1 MGASAEGAEM
11 MIFLA
16 PFLACAE
23 AFSVVVNTPVDS
35 TTYSAPAA
43 NKQHFLALL
52 FPHKIWIDTLAKW
65 YSKSKFVIWE

>member
-1 MGASAEGAEM
+1 MTYMGASAEGAEM

-43 NKQHFLALL
+43 NNQTHEGSITSYKQGFGL
-52 FPHKIWIDTLAKW
+52 PK
-65 YSKSKFVIWE
+65 